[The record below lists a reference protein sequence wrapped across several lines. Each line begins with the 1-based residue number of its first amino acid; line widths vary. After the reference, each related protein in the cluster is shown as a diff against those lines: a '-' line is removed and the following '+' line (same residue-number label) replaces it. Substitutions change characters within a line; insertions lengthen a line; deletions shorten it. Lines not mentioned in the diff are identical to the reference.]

1 MRKDGRKED
10 ELRPVRI
17 VRDFLSYPE
26 GSCLIEFGNTKVVCT
41 ASITD
46 TVPPFLKGKG
56 QGWITAEYSMLPR
69 ATQTRNVRE
78 SVQGKIS
85 GRTHEI
91 QRMIGRAM
99 RTAVD
104 LTKLGERTV
113 WVDCDVLQADGGTR
127 TASITGA
134 FVAVTDALIKLY
146 EEGVLT
152 SVPVKDFVAA
162 VSVGIVEGKPVLDL
176 NFEEDS
182 VAQVDMNVVGTGSGR
197 LSEIQAMGEEHTF
210 SREQFENLLDL
221 ALKGISEL
229 VELQKALYE
238 VNRSVG
244 YWKKRSVKEARF

>member
-1 MRKDGRKED
+1 MRKDGRRED
-10 ELRPVRI
+10 ELRRVRI
-17 VRDFLSYPE
+17 IRDFLTHPE
-26 GSCLIEFGNTKVVCT
+26 GSCLIEFGDTKVICT

-46 TVPPFLKGKG
+46 SVPPFLKGKG

-69 ATQTRNVRE
+69 ATHTRNIRE

-113 WVDCDVLQADGGTR
+113 WVDCDVIQADGGTR

-146 EEGVLT
+146 EDGVLST
-152 SVPVKDFVAA
+152 VPVKDFVAA
-162 VSVGIVEGKPVLDL
+162 VSVGIVGGKPLLDL

-182 VAQVDMNVVGTGSGR
+182 MAQVDMNVVGTGSGR
-197 LSEIQAMGEEHTF
+197 LSEVQAMGEEFTF
-210 SREQFENLLDL
+210 SRDDLDNLLDL
-221 ALKGISEL
+221 AMKGISEL
-229 VELQKALYE
+229 VEIQKALYE
-238 VNRSVG
+238 VNRSIG
-244 YWKKRSVKEARF
+244 YWKKKPVKGVGF